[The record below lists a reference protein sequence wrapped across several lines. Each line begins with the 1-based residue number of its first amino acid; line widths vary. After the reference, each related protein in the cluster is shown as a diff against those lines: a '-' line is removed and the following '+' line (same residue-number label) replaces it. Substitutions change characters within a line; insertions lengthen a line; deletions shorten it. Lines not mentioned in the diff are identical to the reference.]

1 MVHSTLWVHI
11 TLARIFLLMVQGSP
25 HPPPHTHTA
34 PASQS
39 YVTIFG
45 ASIGYINYSSL
56 FTVPRN
62 LCLHICASVNE
73 QLNV

>member
-1 MVHSTLWVHI
+1 MAHGTLWVHS

-25 HPPPHTHTA
+25 HPPRHTA

-45 ASIGYINYSSL
+45 ASIGYINYNSL

-73 QLNV
+73 QMNV

>member
-1 MVHSTLWVHI
+1 MAHGTLWLHSA
-11 TLARIFLLMVQGSP
+11 LARMLLLMVQGF
-25 HPPPHTHTA
+25 PPPSHTA

-39 YVTIFG
+39 YVAIFG
-45 ASIGYINYSSL
+45 ASIGYINYSSQ

-73 QLNV
+73 QMSV